1 MPCPSLSVRQNGY
14 CQRCI
19 ARQTFRLQVGA
30 HRAHR
35 YAYCPIART
44 TTAAATETSSKGS
57 CPLPGISGRTPLN
70 PNNTR
75 PPKTRILTILS
86 RISSFMS
93 VSFWIAQ
100 VPASSIIY
108 IFFNYSSIFSFLLPG
123 DHLAEAFGFYDVCSC
138 IDSLFSDHTVK

>member
-19 ARQTFRLQVGA
+19 ARQTFRLQVGV

-57 CPLPGISGRTPLN
+57 CPLPGMSGRTPLN

-100 VPASSIIY
+100 VPAPSIIC
-108 IFFNYSSIFSFLLPG
+108 IFLIIARHFHSCCREN
-123 DHLAEAFGFYDVCSC
+123 HLAEAFGFYDVCS
-138 IDSLFSDHTVK
+138 